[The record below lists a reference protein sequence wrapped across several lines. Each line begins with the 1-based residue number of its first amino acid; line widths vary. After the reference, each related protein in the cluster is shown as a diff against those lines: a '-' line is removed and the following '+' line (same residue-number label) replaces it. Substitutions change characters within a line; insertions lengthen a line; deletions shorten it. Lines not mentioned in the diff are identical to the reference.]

1 LVGVGGGRLGA
12 PNVTALT
19 WKNSGNVGI
28 NNTSPIYTL
37 DVNGFVRLNNA
48 MVGNVGFGVEYAG
61 FCHNSMFNQPDNYA
75 LLQQNN
81 GATFLNCA
89 GARSIHFRES
99 NVDRMIITNGRLGI
113 GTTSPATTLDV
124 IGAISMR
131 SNLSCTAGDLR
142 YNVTDTRFHDF
153 YSGSNLLCSMS
164 YAFGQPVVS
173 CQGLL
178 KTKRMALGLGNTKT
192 FEYFD
197 QVNVGT
203 SIDVIKELTYNLPS
217 IINGN
222 YNVYITLMQD
232 ANDMFTVK
240 IISKSSTS
248 FTYQVA
254 RVVNTPAGWGTPV
267 FAQIH
272 ICEYAN

>member
-28 NNTSPIYTL
+28 NNTNPTYTL
-37 DVNGFVRLNNA
+37 DVNGFVRIKSCML
-48 MVGNVGFGVEYAG
+48 GDIGFGAAYTG
-61 FCHNSMFNQPDNYA
+61 FCHESLFNQPANYA

-81 GATFLNCA
+81 GATFINCA
-89 GARSIHFRES
+89 ATRSIHFRES
-99 NVDRMIITNGRLGI
+99 NVDRMVITNGRLGI
-113 GTTSPATTLDV
+113 GTTSPATTLDIV
-124 IGAISMR
+124 GAISMR
-131 SNLSCTAGDLR
+131 SNLSCTAGDLK

-153 YSGSNLLCSMS
+153 LSGSNLLCSMS

-178 KTKRMALGLGNTKT
+178 KTKKMALGLGNTKT
-192 FEYFD
+192 YEYHD

-203 SIDVIKELTYNLPS
+203 SIDTNKQMTYTLPT
-217 IINGN
+217 IINGT

-240 IISKSSTS
+240 IINKTSTS
-248 FTYQVA
+248 FTYQVV
-254 RVVNTPAGWGTPV
+254 RVVAAPAGWGTDV
-267 FAQIH
+267 YAQFH
-272 ICEYAN
+272 IVEYAN